1 VEDSAVLHGDVAK
14 AVAALNEEDGGDL
27 LVIGSAEL
35 VKTLV
40 DHDLVDEYRMMIDPL
55 VVGGGKRLF
64 PEDGALSELKLLNSE
79 ATETGAILA
88 TYAATKA

>member
-1 VEDSAVLHGDVAK
+1 MWPE
-14 AVAALNEEDGGDL
+14 AVAALKEDQTGGYL

-40 DHDLVDEYRMMIDPL
+40 DHHLIDEYRMMIDPL
-55 VVGGGKRLF
+55 VLGGGKRLF
-64 PEDGALSELKLLNSE
+64 PEDGALNELKLLDSE

-88 TYAATKA
+88 RYAATKA

>member
-1 VEDSAVLHGDVAK
+1 
-14 AVAALNEEDGGDL
+14 
-27 LVIGSAEL
+27 L

-55 VVGGGKRLF
+55 VVGGGERLF
-64 PEDGALSELKLLNSE
+64 PEDGALNELKLLDSE

-88 TYAATKA
+88 RYAATKA